1 MSKNLYI
8 IRCDS
13 LSQMLDVIEGLIQK
27 GIGFTANTE
36 TLIINL
42 TGAF

>member
-1 MSKNLYI
+1 MKNLFI

-13 LSQMLDVIEGLIQK
+13 LTQMLDVIEGLVQK
-27 GIGFTANTE
+27 GLGFTADAE

>member
-1 MSKNLYI
+1 MNKNLYL

-13 LSQMLDVIEGLIQK
+13 LTQMLDVIEGLLQK
-27 GIGFTANTE
+27 GIGFTADAE
-36 TLIINL
+36 SLIINL